1 MSDGVTTES
10 QGAEREAAE
19 ASLRAERASR
29 RAVSRALPLVVG
41 GFAAAGLVIAGRTHG
56 APGVVLGLV
65 ALALAGVIAALW
77 ASLRTLLGETPLSG
91 ADAYALGAR
100 HGEEEQK
107 RAVLR
112 ALKDLEFERSVGK
125 ISDDDYQQLLVAYRA
140 EAKRLLRAIDESA
153 DASRKRATEIAD
165 AHLAALGLGGSV
177 DLTSPA
183 SETSASDALASD
195 APATETST
203 SDAPAT
209 DTSAS
214 EAPARE
220 RTAAGNTP
228 SDEGGSKEI
237 PQESP
242 AESAEAA
249 ASSEVVP

>member
-1 MSDGVTTES
+1 MSDHATTES
-10 QGAEREAAE
+10 QGAAREAAE

-29 RAVSRALPLVVG
+29 RAVSRALPIVVLG
-41 GFAAAGLVIAGRTHG
+41 LAAAGLVIAGRTHG

-165 AHLAALGLGGSV
+165 AHLAALGLDRSV
-177 DLTSPA
+177 DRI
-183 SETSASDALASD
+183 
-195 APATETST
+195 AP
-203 SDAPAT
+203 
-209 DTSAS
+209 AS
-214 EAPARE
+214 EAPASE
-220 RTAAGNTP
+220 RAAAGNTP
-228 SDEGGSKEI
+228 SDEGGSKKI
-237 PQESP
+237 PSESP
-242 AESAEAA
+242 TESTESAE
-249 ASSEVVP
+249 SSEAAP

>member
-1 MSDGVTTES
+1 MTDGATTERD
-10 QGAEREAAE
+10 GAAREAAE
-19 ASLRAERASR
+19 ANARAERASR
-29 RAVSRALPLVVG
+29 RAVGRALPLVVVG
-41 GFAAAGLVIAGRTHG
+41 LAIAGLGIAGRTHG

-153 DASRKRATEIAD
+153 EASRKRAAEIAD
-165 AHLAALGLGGSV
+165 AHLAALGLGPKG
-177 DLTSPA
+177 
-183 SETSASDALASD
+183 
-195 APATETST
+195 
-203 SDAPAT
+203 
-209 DTSAS
+209 SAS
-214 EAPARE
+214 EAVATEEALPSEVVATEEASPSEVVATEEAAIASAPADPE
-220 RTAAGNTP
+220 APTDTV

-237 PQESP
+237 PRVQPSESP
-242 AESAEAA
+242 D
-249 ASSEVVP
+249 SSEVAP

>member
-1 MSDGVTTES
+1 MSDGATEDRDV
-10 QGAEREAAE
+10 AAREAAS

-29 RAVSRALPLVVG
+29 RAVSRALPVVVVVLALV
-41 GFAAAGLVIAGRTHG
+41 GLGIAGRTHG

-65 ALALAGVIAALW
+65 GLALAGVIAALW

-153 DASRKRATEIAD
+153 EASRKRATEIAD
-165 AHLAALGLGGSV
+165 KHLAALGLGPNGAAPEQ
-177 DLTSPA
+177 SPGA
-183 SETSASDALASD
+183 PSE
-195 APATETST
+195 APATEVAASVPVAAEAEVPT
-203 SDAPAT
+203 DA
-209 DTSAS
+209 SS
-214 EAPARE
+214 E
-220 RTAAGNTP
+220 
-228 SDEGGSKEI
+228 EGGSHEI
-237 PQESP
+237 PRVHPRESTD
-242 AESAEAA
+242 
-249 ASSEVVP
+249 SSEVAP